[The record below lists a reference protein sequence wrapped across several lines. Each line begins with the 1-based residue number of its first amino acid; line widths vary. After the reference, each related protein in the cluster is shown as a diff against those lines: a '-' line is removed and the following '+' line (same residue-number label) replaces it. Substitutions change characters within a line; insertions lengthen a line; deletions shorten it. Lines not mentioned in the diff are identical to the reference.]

1 MADQAREEEEAR
13 TAEAVRR
20 ASVEASRTR
29 AQKSRAMKIG
39 REEKEGVDVST
50 ESGPNEATTADAT
63 TDIQHSDDGDEHEDE
78 EDSASAS
85 EEEKDAVVH
94 SDTRGKKK
102 RPASDGG
109 DDDDGEVDGVTVPS
123 FQTDH
128 KTWALFEESLQ
139 EYMRT
144 TKQVLVVSETVST
157 KRRNQDLRKQT
168 RYQGLPDSQIPLV
181 PEEMNPFQRRY
192 ICTHGWA
199 ERERSK
205 GKRKVYKLRRTDCP
219 FQFLAQMVRTKG
231 QWGISLKREVYRH
244 NHPISSDIYMSYPGI
259 RQVSSRSPLM
269 PGIELLVES
278 DAKNSSIYD
287 YIRRNSDHR
296 VTMDDVRNLVARV
309 RQSGKVNIVCST
321 GS

>member
-29 AQKSRAMKIG
+29 AEKSRAMKIG

-50 ESGPNEATTADAT
+50 ESGPNEATTADAS

-85 EEEKDAVVH
+85 EEEKDEVVH
-94 SDTRGKKK
+94 SGTRGDE
-102 RPASDGG
+102 A
-109 DDDDGEVDGVTVPS
+109 TVPS

-128 KTWALFEESLQ
+128 KTWALFDESLQ

-144 TKQVLVVSETVST
+144 TKQVLVVRATVSA

-181 PEEMNPFQRRY
+181 PEEMNPCQRRW
-192 ICTHGWA
+192 CKQ
-199 ERERSK
+199 R
-205 GKRKVYKLRRTDCP
+205 
-219 FQFLAQMVRTKG
+219 
-231 QWGISLKREVYRH
+231 GISLKREVYRH

-259 RQVSSRSPLM
+259 RQVSSRSPLI

-278 DAKNSSIYD
+278 DAKKSSIYD

-296 VTMDDVRNLVARV
+296 VTMDDVRTRSPVWTLSDDDAVAETVVNFNLENPRNVSTVVQSAR
-309 RQSGKVNIVCST
+309 GDT
-321 GS
+321 GVISVTTAHMPAMYDNFPEVLQMDCTHKTNK

>member
-1 MADQAREEEEAR
+1 MADQACEEEEAR

-29 AQKSRAMKIG
+29 AEKSRAMKIG

-50 ESGPNEATTADAT
+50 ESGPNEATTADAS
-63 TDIQHSDDGDEHEDE
+63 TDIQHSDDGDEREDE

-85 EEEKDAVVH
+85 EEEKDEVVH
-94 SDTRGKKK
+94 SDTRGDE
-102 RPASDGG
+102 A
-109 DDDDGEVDGVTVPS
+109 TVPS

-128 KTWALFEESLQ
+128 KTWALFDESLQ
-139 EYMRT
+139 EYMRR
-144 TKQVLVVSETVST
+144 TKQVLVVRATVSA

-181 PEEMNPFQRRY
+181 PEEMNPCQRRW
-192 ICTHGWA
+192 C
-199 ERERSK
+199 EQR
-205 GKRKVYKLRRTDCP
+205 
-219 FQFLAQMVRTKG
+219 
-231 QWGISLKREVYRH
+231 GISLKREVYRH

-278 DAKNSSIYD
+278 DATKSSIYD

-296 VTMDDVRNLVARV
+296 VTMDDVRTRSPVW
-309 RQSGKVNIVCST
+309 
-321 GS
+321 